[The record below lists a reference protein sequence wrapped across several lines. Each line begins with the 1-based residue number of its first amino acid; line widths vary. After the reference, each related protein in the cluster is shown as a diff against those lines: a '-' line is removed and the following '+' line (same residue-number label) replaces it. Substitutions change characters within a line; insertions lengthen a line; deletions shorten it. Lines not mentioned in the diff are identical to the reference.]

1 MRVSTLSL
9 LIGLA
14 VSFPAAAVSWNFLQ
28 YGPAGYFTDDDWEQL
43 RHVGRGA
50 LDDAADGEARAWS
63 NPATGAS
70 GTIRPLDTQ
79 QRDEATCRRTEVVNN
94 AKDSSSTTRFDF
106 CRQADGSW
114 KVAPRKSTAN

>member
-1 MRVSTLSL
+1 MRVSTLAL

-28 YGPAGYFTDDDWEQL
+28 YGPAGSFTDQDWEQL
-43 RHVGRGA
+43 RQVGRAA
-50 LDDAADGEARAWS
+50 LDEAADGESRGWN

-70 GTIRPLDTQ
+70 GSIRPLDTQ
-79 QRDEATCRRTEVVNN
+79 QRDGTACRRTEVVNN
-94 AKDSSSTTRFDF
+94 TKDSSSTTRFDF

-114 KVAPRKSTAN
+114 KVAPRKPTAN